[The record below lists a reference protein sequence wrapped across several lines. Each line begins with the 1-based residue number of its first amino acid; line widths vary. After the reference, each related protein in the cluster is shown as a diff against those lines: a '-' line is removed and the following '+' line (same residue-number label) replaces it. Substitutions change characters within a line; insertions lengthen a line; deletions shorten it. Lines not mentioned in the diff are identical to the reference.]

1 MAHAPRIIVVG
12 GGLAGLAS
20 VIKIAE
26 AGGTVDLFSIV
37 PVKRSHSVCAQGG
50 INAAKNLKG
59 EGDDVSK
66 HFDDTVFG
74 GDFLANQTPVKN
86 MTAMG
91 PAIID
96 LLDRMGVPFN
106 RTPEGLLDFRRFGGT
121 LYHRTAF
128 AGATTG
134 QQLLYA
140 LDEQV
145 RRYESE
151 QKVTKYEGWEFLSAV
166 LDTAGVCRGIC
177 AMDLR
182 SMEVRTFPADAV
194 IICTGG
200 NGAIFGKSTN
210 SVVCTGSAQSAL
222 YQQGAYYANGEFIQ
236 VHPTAIPGEDKL
248 RLMSESARGE
258 GGRVWV
264 PRKKGD
270 PRPAQTI
277 PEADR
282 WYFLEEWYPKY
293 GNLVPR
299 DIATRAIHKVVYE
312 HDLGIDGQA
321 MVYLDVSHIDAET
334 LNRKIEGILEIY
346 EKFVGDD
353 PRKVPMKI
361 FPGVHYTMGGMWV
374 DFDQMTNIPGVFA
387 AGEADYSIHGANRL
401 GANSLL
407 SCIYGGFTAGPNA
420 LAYAK
425 NLPAQPGDGGHAA
438 EKVRQ
443 MGMNNVLLSNQGK
456 ENPFKL
462 WRELG
467 ETMTRHC
474 TIIRYNAGLREADEK
489 IVDLLARYQ
498 NINLSDKSAWANTSF
513 AFTRQLGNML
523 QLARGHRPGRRSPRR
538 IPRSPLQTRLP
549 RTQRRT
555 VPENHHGLLRRSQ
568 QRPQN
573 RLRRSRHP
581 VDYPKTPPLRRDCL
595 GGLMELSML
604 ERLTLRNQFK
614 LMAELDEYDRGYL
627 NRLITILE
635 GGFEGDYWELFYRF
649 GTPLSESDCTFVKEV
664 LEMFE
669 QLTSAFTEGM
679 QIPPGDLEMLT
690 FQGFSKQFESRFV
703 KYAEFLLNNAGTA
716 SDLREYQSAESEART
731 VERYKR
737 MYSAWVKTQSSK
749 RISSSAEL
757 KSIADAARR

>member
-1 MAHAPRIIVVG
+1 MAAPRIIVVG
-12 GGLAGLAS
+12 GGLAGLSS

-50 INAAKNLKG
+50 INAAKDLKG
-59 EGDDVSK
+59 EGDSVLK
-66 HFDDTVFG
+66 HFDDTVYG

-86 MTAMG
+86 MTAQG

-121 LYHRTAF
+121 LYQRTAF

-145 RRYESE
+145 RRHESE
-151 QKVTKYEGWEFLSAV
+151 GKVTKYEGWEFLSAV
-166 LDTAGVCRGIC
+166 LDANGACRGIC
-177 AMDLR
+177 ALDLR
-182 SMEVRTFPADAV
+182 TMETRTFPADAI

-264 PRKKGD
+264 PRDKNDK
-270 PRPAQTI
+270 RVARSI

-299 DIATRAIHKVVYE
+299 DVATRAIFKVVYE
-312 HDLGIDGQA
+312 HGMGIDGQP
-321 MVYLDVSHIDAET
+321 MVYLDLTHLPKER
-334 LNRKIEGILEIY
+334 LHKLEGILEIY

-353 PRKVPMKI
+353 PREVPMKI
-361 FPGVHYTMGGMWV
+361 FPGMHYTMGGLWV
-374 DFDQMTNIPGVFA
+374 DFEQQTNIPGVFA

-407 SCIYGGFTAGPNA
+407 SCIYGGFVAGPNA

-425 NLPAQPGDGGHAA
+425 SLAAQPGDGGHASELQRQK
-438 EKVRQ
+438 EK
-443 MGMNNVLLSNQGK
+443 NNGLLSSTGT

-467 ETMTRHC
+467 ETMTKHA
-474 TIIRYNAGLREADEK
+474 TIIRYNSGLDEADAK
-489 IVDLLARYQ
+489 IVELLERYK
-498 NINLSDKSAWANTSF
+498 NINLADKSQWANTSF
-513 AFTRQLGNML
+513 AFTRQLENML
-523 QLARGHRPGRRSPRR
+523 ELGRV
-538 IPRSPLQTRLP
+538 IVQ
-549 RTQRRT
+549 
-555 VPENHHGLLRRSQ
+555 GA
-568 QRPQN
+568 
-573 RLRRSRHP
+573 RLR
-581 VDYPKTPPLRRDCL
+581 D
-595 GGLMELSML
+595 
-604 ERLTLRNQFK
+604 
-614 LMAELDEYDRGYL
+614 
-627 NRLITILE
+627 
-635 GGFEGDYWELFYRF
+635 
-649 GTPLSESDCTFVKEV
+649 
-664 LEMFE
+664 
-669 QLTSAFTEGM
+669 
-679 QIPPGDLEMLT
+679 
-690 FQGFSKQFESRFV
+690 ESRGAHYKPDFPERNDEQFLKTTKA
-703 KYAEFLLNNAGTA
+703 KYADGAPTFEFEEVDTSLIVPRARNYAATA
-716 SDLREYQSAESEART
+716 
-731 VERYKR
+731 
-737 MYSAWVKTQSSK
+737 
-749 RISSSAEL
+749 
-757 KSIADAARR
+757 

>member
-1 MAHAPRIIVVG
+1 MAAVPKIIVVG
-12 GGLAGLAS
+12 GGLAGLSS

-26 AGGTVDLFSIV
+26 AGGKVDLFSIV

-59 EGDDVSK
+59 EGDDVFK
-66 HFDDTVFG
+66 HFDDTIYG

-86 MTAMG
+86 MTAQG

-145 RRYESE
+145 RRFESE
-151 QKVTKYEGWEFLSAV
+151 GKVQKYEGWEFLSAV
-166 LDTAGVCRGIC
+166 LDEAGVCRGIC

-182 SMEVRTFPADAV
+182 TMEVKTFHADAI

-210 SVVCTGSAQSAL
+210 SVVCTGSAASAL
-222 YQQGAYYANGEFIQ
+222 YQQGAYYSNGEFIQ

-270 PRPAQTI
+270 PRPAKTI
-277 PEADR
+277 SEADR
-282 WYFLEEWYPKY
+282 FYFLEEWYPKY

-299 DIATRAIHKVVYE
+299 DIATRAIHRIVYQE
-312 HDLGIDGQA
+312 DLGIDGQP
-321 MVYLDVSHIDAET
+321 MVYLDVSHIDRET
-334 LNRKIEGILEIY
+334 LEKKIEGILEIY

-353 PRKVPMKI
+353 PHEVPMKI
-361 FPGVHYTMGGMWV
+361 FPGVHYTMGGLWV
-374 DFDQMTNIPGVFA
+374 DFNQMTNIPGVFA
-387 AGEADYSIHGANRL
+387 AGESDYSIHGANRL

-407 SCIYGGFTAGPNA
+407 SCIYGGFVAGPQA
-420 LAYAK
+420 MLYAK
-425 NLPAQPGDGGHAA
+425 NLPAQKGDGGAA
-438 EKVRQ
+438 KEEVRQ
-443 MGMNNVLLSNQGK
+443 REFNNILLQNEGT

-467 ETMTRHC
+467 DTMTRHA

-489 IVDLLARYQ
+489 IVDLLARYR

-513 AFTRQLGNML
+513 AFARQLYNML
-523 QLARGHRPGRRSPRR
+523 QLARVIVQGAEKRD
-538 IPRSPLQTRLP
+538 
-549 RTQRRT
+549 
-555 VPENHHGLLRRSQ
+555 E
-568 QRPQN
+568 
-573 RLRRSRHP
+573 SRGAHYKP
-581 VDYPKTPPLRRDCL
+581 D
-595 GGLMELSML
+595 
-604 ERLTLRNQFK
+604 
-614 LMAELDEYDRGYL
+614 
-627 NRLITILE
+627 
-635 GGFEGDYWELFYRF
+635 
-649 GTPLSESDCTFVKEV
+649 
-664 LEMFE
+664 
-669 QLTSAFTEGM
+669 FTERN
-679 QIPPGDLEMLT
+679 DE
-690 FQGFSKQFESRFV
+690 K
-703 KYAEFLLNNAGTA
+703 FL
-716 SDLREYQSAESEART
+716 
-731 VERYKR
+731 
-737 MYSAWVKTQSSK
+737 KTTMGSYDP
-749 RISSSAEL
+749 
-757 KSIADAARR
+757 IADAPVITYEEVDTQWITPRPRRYDASA